1 VVCGVFAVKY
11 LLLPWQWGLKHYWDQ
26 LLDADLESDA
36 LGWQYLS
43 GCMVGEWCTCVGQG
57 MRYEVACSLLPCS
70 VGSVLCWCL
79 GAAGRHL
86 QESAVYQ
93 KVK

>member
-43 GCMVGEWCTCVGQG
+43 GCMVGECTNTCVQ
-57 MRYEVACSLLPCS
+57 RSC
-70 VGSVLCWCL
+70 
-79 GAAGRHL
+79 
-86 QESAVYQ
+86 
-93 KVK
+93 